1 VFRKIRVLLQDPL
14 SFREHAMKSFVA
26 RFGHL
31 ISFILSGFDR
41 LRFCGESRRLNND
54 RGVDSYLYQEKI
66 RYTDF
71 PAHAESLTKTLCTQT
86 EKLAQEQG
94 VPLQHLNSPSI
105 DKETTALELAQRYQR
120 TSGRVALLTCVESC
134 STFRLRKN
142 TIGYIKPVKER
153 GKCLHYYHYF
163 LHADLGLCYVR
174 VQSWF
179 PFAIRI
185 GMNGRQWLYQQ
196 LAQRGVPFQRR
207 NNLLLSVDDPALAQQ
222 LLDEQRRTDWPA
234 VLGNLV
240 RPIQP
245 LWTYLHDTVGTPYYW
260 MTEQSEWA
268 TDFIFQ
274 NPADLAEWYPRWI
287 NYGIATL
294 QCHDV
299 LRYLGKKV
307 TDRGNALCNGEVKI
321 DLRKRP
327 EGTRLKFWHDTNSIK
342 IYDKEAH
349 ALRVETTI
357 NQPQGYR
364 VFRTKE
370 GEDDNAPKSWQQMR
384 KGVADLD
391 RRAEVSQAA
400 NHRLA
405 ESLATV
411 AQTTPLGEL
420 LKPLGQPVIQQ
431 ERRKARALNPLTGA
445 DGTLL
450 RLLAQGDFL
459 LLGFRNRDV
468 RVALHGQQANEQE
481 RRRQAA
487 KITRQLALLRAH
499 RLIVKVPTTHRYHL
513 SASGRRIVT
522 ALLTAHAADVNR
534 LAESA

>member
-1 VFRKIRVLLQDPL
+1 
-14 SFREHAMKSFVA
+14 MKSFVS
-26 RFGHL
+26 RFGQL

-66 RYTDF
+66 RYTEF
-71 PAHAESLTKTLCTQT
+71 PAHAENLTKSLCAQT
-86 EKLAQEQG
+86 EKLAKEQG
-94 VPLQHLNSPSI
+94 VPLQHLNSPTI
-105 DKETTALELAQRYQR
+105 DKEATALALAQRDQR
-120 TSGRVALLTCVESC
+120 TSGQVALLTCVESC

-179 PFAIRI
+179 PFAIRV
-185 GMNGRQWLYQQ
+185 GMNGRQWLYRQ
-196 LAQRGVPFQRR
+196 LEQRGVPFQRR
-207 NNLLLSVDDPALAQQ
+207 NNLLLAVDDPRLAQQ

-240 RPIQP
+240 RPVQP
-245 LWTYLHDTVGTPYYW
+245 LWTYLHAVHTPYYW

-268 TDFIFQ
+268 TDFVFQ
-274 NPADLAEWYPRWI
+274 NPADLAAWYPRWVK
-287 NYGIATL
+287 YGIETL

-307 TDRGNALCNGEVKI
+307 CQNGYVPCDGEVKI
-321 DLRKRP
+321 DLRQRP
-327 EGTRLKFWHDTNSIK
+327 EGTRLKFWHGTNSIK

-349 ALRVETTI
+349 ALRIETTI
-357 NQPQGYR
+357 NQPQGYK

-370 GEDDNAPKSWQQMR
+370 GQDDDAPKSWQRMR

-411 AQTTPLGEL
+411 AATTTLGEL
-420 LKPLGQPVIQQ
+420 LKPLGQPVVAAGC
-431 ERRKARALNPLTGA
+431 RKARALNPLTGA

-450 RLLAQGDFL
+450 RALAQGDFL
-459 LLGFRNRDV
+459 LKGFRNRDL
-468 RVALHGQQANEQE
+468 RVALHGQPPNDHE
-481 RRRQAA
+481 RHRQAA
-487 KITRQLALLRAH
+487 WVTRQLALLRAH

-513 SASGRRIVT
+513 SASGRRVVT
-522 ALLTAHAADVNR
+522 ALLTAHASDVNR